1 MLTSTTSSLWKQLK
15 TSLQA
20 PSSQPP
26 VSLLCPHLTDAGLA
40 VHLSCPQLRHHACWL
55 GSAAQPWMASSL
67 PHVSRR
73 RSEAPMHMSS

>member
-26 VSLLCPHLTDAGLA
+26 VSLLCTHLADDGLA
-40 VHLSCPQLRHHACWL
+40 AHLSCPQLRHIT
-55 GSAAQPWMASSL
+55 AALSCLLTGQCCTTWMASSV

-73 RSEAPMHMSS
+73 R